1 MKKTRFLK
9 IGALVFF
16 GIGMGG
22 MNSPLSAAT
31 TFQNNN
37 TFCQKIDVLCGSSQ
51 DPEKCKN
58 VNDFPANNSLSL
70 SCKDSTHQ
78 TDFNGD
84 SYPDCVAGVLKDTG
98 FEHVSVLLNQGAELS
113 DCNAVTPKIFKD
125 SQDYIL
131 KDLVGKNNFTNVITT
146 LSPGSPRSEIS
157 LIAYKANENDVHFV
171 STLLSQ
177 NALGADG
184 ATLLTSDN
192 QLNFNQPTLPLNHSN
207 QSVISVECNAQDTEP
222 MIVYVTKNSITHT
235 FNLSFF
241 QKDKPTTITSIDTQV
256 AFTADQDLINESGY
270 LATADFNQDGRLDIV
285 LGVNGSPLQNSPTN
299 NVQLITFL
307 QKNDCSFELKNSQVV
322 NQVGAIVSSIKT
334 GDFDGDTQKDVVAYL
349 NQFGSKP
356 FLLIFSGD
364 NQGGFKNPAKKISP
378 FDDVIPSIV
387 FAKGMTVGCF
397 DNDDQTDIVISSQE
411 GTGNTR
417 ILLLSSNEQYDST
430 RLGGVVDAP
439 INPFVAAIESVNLDH
454 TGGDDLLYL
463 TRSSDGSS
471 SIRVWMN
478 EVEKATVSV
487 GPDRDVK
494 VEESVQL
501 TGDCVGPNGELQ
513 AKKYHWSITP
523 NNQVD
528 LTNEG
533 TLTPTVKLHQEG
545 VYKIT
550 LSCEYRCGEIKT
562 ASALLKTDHSASGQG
577 TNNPNDLIAEG
588 SGGCSLGS
596 LVTENGNRLVVLF
609 SILPGLFFAFTRSMR
624 KDKN

>member
-1 MKKTRFLK
+1 MKKNQFLK
-9 IGALVFF
+9 IGSLVIF
-16 GIGMGG
+16 GIGMGVIS
-22 MNSPLSAAT
+22 SPLSAANV
-31 TFQNNN
+31 FKNNN
-37 TFCQKIDVLCGSSQ
+37 SFCQKIEVLCSSSQ
-51 DPEKCKN
+51 DPQKCADIN
-58 VNDFPANNSLSL
+58 NSPANSSLSL
-70 SCKDSTHQ
+70 SCKDSTQ
-78 TDFNGD
+78 GADFNGD

-98 FEHVSVLLNQGAELS
+98 FEQVSVLLNQGAELS
-113 DCNAVTPKIFKD
+113 DCNAANPKIFKD

-146 LSPGSPRSEIS
+146 LSPGSPKSEIS
-157 LIAYKANENDVHFV
+157 LMAYKANENDVHFV

-207 QSVISVECNAQDTEP
+207 QSVISVECNAQDSEP

-235 FNLSFF
+235 FNLSYF
-241 QKDKPTTITSIDTQV
+241 QKDKPATITSIDTQV
-256 AFTADQDLINESGY
+256 AFTSAQDLINESGY
-270 LATADFNQDGRLDIV
+270 LAAADFNQDGRLDIV

-307 QKNDCSFELKNSQVV
+307 QKNDCSFELKNSQMIAEAEA
-322 NQVGAIVSSIKT
+322 NISSIKT
-334 GDFDGDTQKDVVAYL
+334 GNFDEDSQKDVAVYL
-349 NQFGSKP
+349 NKTRSQP
-356 FLLIFSGD
+356 FLLIFAGD
-364 NQGGFKNPAKKISP
+364 NQGRFKNPAKKISP
-378 FDDVIPSIV
+378 FKDFII

-397 DNDDQTDIVISSQE
+397 DNDDQTDIVISSQISS
-411 GTGNTR
+411 GATS
-417 ILLLSSNEQYDST
+417 ILLLNSNDQYASFT
-430 RLGGVVDAP
+430 RLGGGIDAP
-439 INPFVAAIESVNLDH
+439 INPFIAAIESVNLDH

-463 TRSSDGSS
+463 TRSGDGSS
-471 SIRVWMN
+471 SVRVWMN

-487 GPDRDVK
+487 GPDREVK
-494 VEESVQL
+494 VEEEIQL
-501 TGDCVGPNGELQ
+501 TGNCVGPDGELQ
-513 AKKYHWSITP
+513 VKKYHWSITP

-528 LTNEG
+528 LINEG

-562 ASALLKTDHSASGQG
+562 ASATLKTDHSASGQE

-596 LVTENGNRLVVLF
+596 LMGENQSELALVLSF
-609 SILPGLFFAFTRSMR
+609 LPGLFFSLIRSM
-624 KDKN
+624 KKNTK